1 MNLYITEQGT
11 SIRKQGNHLRLT
23 KADKLVGDYLISEI
37 SSVNI
42 VGAASISSDAMASL
56 SDAGASVAFLDR
68 GGRFKGKYAS
78 QSAKNVYLRLAQY
91 DAYRDEQNSFE
102 FGVNKRPSVTLCF
115 LPPWCF
121 RKNSSLD
128 IASMHLSKS

>member
-1 MNLYITEQGT
+1 MSFIPEYNDTVFSEIYSPHLHQPYRKSFALAPPAKDFLYHKGLSTMNLYITEQGT

-56 SDAGASVAFLDR
+56 NDAGASVAFR
-68 GGRFKGKYAS
+68 YMFTT
-78 QSAKNVYLRLAQY
+78 
-91 DAYRDEQNSFE
+91 F
-102 FGVNKRPSVTLCF
+102 CF
-115 LPPWCF
+115 VG
-121 RKNSSLD
+121 
-128 IASMHLSKS
+128 